1 MKKLISLI
9 LAAAML
15 LSLGVVAFATEISS
29 GDMTSLKITVRKYW
43 HDNDEKAHHDDVLA
57 DIYIEGKLA
66 QTVTLSENNNWEAVA
81 EPDIAP
87 VPLLEK
93 IDFIKD
99 KIKVVE
105 RAVAGYKSSVYG
117 PYEIYFGEDNSGG
130 ASYDIFNDKLT
141 RVEIPVTVTVKQTG
155 NVAPGSHTFY
165 YDLMVRKNRPDIN
178 SLDAATQSDSSS
190 YENDYKISYTGA
202 LTGDENGFSV
212 TVDRKGTAAGTIV
225 IEGDINSLYGLRGII
240 SKRAQTAPEGWT
252 YDESTYEFD
261 IVEAELGDGRYETTY
276 YMVKATPN
284 GSSDYEYL
292 GKGTAA
298 YINEYKKDRV
308 VNEDSEIIKIT
319 GKTEENPNTGA
330 SVYGIFAAVIAIGAA
345 AIAIKVRK

>member
-57 DIYIEGKLA
+57 DIYVESKLA
-66 QTVTLSENNNWEAVA
+66 QTVTLGENNNWEAVA
-81 EPDIAP
+81 ELDIAP
-87 VPLLEK
+87 VPLMEK
-93 IDFIKD
+93 IDFID
-99 KIKVVE
+99 NKIKVVE
-105 RAVAGYKSSVYG
+105 RAVDGYKSSVYG
-117 PYEIYFGEDNSGG
+117 PYEVRFDGNRGEI
-130 ASYDIFNDKLT
+130 AYDIFNNKLT
-141 RVEIPVTVTVKQTG
+141 RVEIPVTVAVKQTG
-155 NVAPGSHTFY
+155 NVAPGPHTFY
-165 YDLMVRKNRPDIN
+165 YDLMIRQNRPDIN

-225 IEGDINSLYGLRGII
+225 IEGDINSLYGMRGII

-261 IVEAELGDGRYETTY
+261 LVEAELGDGRYETTY

-298 YINEYKKDRV
+298 YVNEYKKDRV